1 MKRLLFV
8 ILGVTLLVGS
18 VYPKEK
24 KKTQPVLMTLNES
37 KIAEFKKE
45 RGGLFNRVKEYE
57 DAIQNCK
64 YRIAQLNFGIEL
76 LEGMEEKKK

>member
-1 MKRLLFV
+1 MKRLFFV
-8 ILGVTLLVGS
+8 ILAVTLFTGS
-18 VYPKEK
+18 VSPKEK
-24 KKTQPVLMTLNES
+24 KSTVSET

-45 RGGLFNRVKEYE
+45 RGDLFTRIKEYE

-76 LEGMEEKKK
+76 LEGMNKKEK